1 MDTATNSASSAGNAC
16 EPSCKSKNNRIARE
30 RVLDRL
36 IFGELDCQKAEEI
49 AMRRGLG
56 VLAVLTAISSVGL
69 VSIGQAAELELSKRY
84 VSRPD
89 CDHSGCR
96 EWRGKRARCPDRF
109 SCYPLWCL

>member
-1 MDTATNSASSAGNAC
+1 
-16 EPSCKSKNNRIARE
+16 
-30 RVLDRL
+30 
-36 IFGELDCQKAEEI
+36 
-49 AMRRGLG
+49 MRRGLC
-56 VLAVLTAISSVGL
+56 VLAVLTAISSFGL

-109 SCYPLWCL
+109 SCYPLYGAYDPYGGPGYWGAYSYGYDYYVYR